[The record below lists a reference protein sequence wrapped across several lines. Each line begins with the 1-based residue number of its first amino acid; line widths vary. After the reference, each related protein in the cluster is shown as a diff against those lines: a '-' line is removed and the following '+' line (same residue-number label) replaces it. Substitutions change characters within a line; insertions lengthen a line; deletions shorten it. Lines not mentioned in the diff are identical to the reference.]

1 MRKFKYICRILFVP
15 LFVGLLVSSAQAGD
29 VKKRDDG
36 IHYQP
41 WIKNISFLDLKED
54 LKEALGAKKIGL
66 VVIFEQPGCGSCKK
80 LHEVN
85 FNNKPLVKL
94 ITTNFD
100 VLQINMYGSSE
111 VTDMGGAVID
121 ERAFA
126 EKMAVNFTPT
136 TAFFDESGKEVFRIP
151 GYLKPKF
158 YKRAVEYVI
167 DRGPQR
173 KILFPRWSR
182 DRMKKLKADK
192 GA

>member
-66 VVIFEQPGCGSCKK
+66 VVIFEQPGCGSCKR

-85 FNNKPLVKL
+85 FNDKTLVKV
-94 ITTNFD
+94 ITDKFD

-111 VTDMGGAVID
+111 VTDMGGAVIN
-121 ERAFA
+121 EKTFS
-126 EKMAVNFTPT
+126 EKMAINFTPT
-136 TAFFDESGKEVFRIP
+136 TVFFDESGKEVFRIP

-158 YKRAVEYVI
+158 YQRAVEYVI